1 LRFTVRATANY
12 KFITRYS
19 FFFSFI
25 FSIFVYRFIFSYMLL
40 ASSEV
45 LASLCACTVDLSGI
59 DSEEGRKK
67 RNGFFEEKDDDTQEE
82 MSLHAC
88 PNC

>member
-1 LRFTVRATANY
+1 
-12 KFITRYS
+12 
-19 FFFSFI
+19 
-25 FSIFVYRFIFSYMLL
+25 MLL

-82 MSLHAC
+82 MSLHGC

>member
-1 LRFTVRATANY
+1 
-12 KFITRYS
+12 
-19 FFFSFI
+19 
-25 FSIFVYRFIFSYMLL
+25 MLL

-45 LASLCACTVDLSGI
+45 LASLCDCTVDLSGI

-67 RNGFFEEKDDDTQEE
+67 RNGFSEEKDDDTQEE
-82 MSLHAC
+82 MSLHGC